1 MSERDVNGNSGDRD
15 GEMSRSGSTDGTAS
29 TTGNANHIARDMLA
43 EGSQQGSQYA
53 SETGSSPVSPIPPA
67 EAARRLCKATR
78 PRDNC

>member
-43 EGSQQGSQYA
+43 
-53 SETGSSPVSPIPPA
+53 VSPIPPA